1 MSSVCVPLFSHAFC
15 WSSRIIRQKLYPKKP
30 LNQDSKTT
38 GGHLVSHGVPTGSC
52 GKPVRNHRGFFRQG
66 VSTTS
71 QFLLH
76 AGGSGS
82 VFFRRDTAIFQGWLE
97 VGIWSSHVFGWGKLM
112 IDVEYEVLKSSQKRD
127 QTSYMVGL
135 LDRCLVN
142 DSIFEATFLVFIF
155 VFCKP
160 T

>member
-1 MSSVCVPLFSHAFC
+1 
-15 WSSRIIRQKLYPKKP
+15 
-30 LNQDSKTT
+30 
-38 GGHLVSHGVPTGSC
+38 
-52 GKPVRNHRGFFRQG
+52 
-66 VSTTS
+66 
-71 QFLLH
+71 
-76 AGGSGS
+76 
-82 VFFRRDTAIFQGWLE
+82 
-97 VGIWSSHVFGWGKLM
+97 M